1 MRKIISAAI
10 AAAMAMTVAAPASFA
25 KTPPKGYYDKHH
37 VWHAYHTTSYSRAK
51 EKCEAARQHASNRGA
66 VLGGLGG
73 AVLGSAIAGHG
84 AKTEGAVIGGVGGV
98 LTGRQLAK
106 KNHRC

>member
-1 MRKIISAAI
+1 MRKTISL
-10 AAAMAMTVAAPASFA
+10 AAAALMAMTVGAPASFA
-25 KTPPKGYYDKHH
+25 KEPTGYYDKHH
-37 VWHAYHTTSYSRAK
+37 VWHSYHRVTNSRV
-51 EKCEAARQHASNRGA
+51 KCEAARQHASNRGA

-98 LTGRQLAK
+98 LAGRQLAK

>member
-1 MRKIISAAI
+1 MRRFAMLSAGILSAL
-10 AAAMAMTVAAPASFA
+10 ALAAPASFA
-25 KTPPKGYYDKHH
+25 KQPTGYYDSHH
-37 VWHAYHTTSYSRAK
+37 VWHSYQHSLTRA
-51 EKCEAARQHASNRGA
+51 ERLKCERARQNASNRGA
-66 VLGGLGG
+66 VLGALGG
-73 AVLGSAIAGHG
+73 AVIGSAVAGKG